1 MYTITK
7 SPQKE
12 NPPIKQEQIK
22 ASAIIM
28 REATVTIVVCCLCPF
43 CSHSL
48 YHALQCWEE
57 LSYLDSILL
66 SKEQN
71 F

>member
-48 YHALQCWEE
+48 HHACPAMLGGAEF
-57 LSYLDSILL
+57 LGRAHVV
-66 SKEQN
+66 
-71 F
+71 